1 MQGEKMI
8 LFLLSQ
14 LGNKIQSIYSLT
26 EGVNEDMSKKELISI
41 INDISGDVENLR
53 EDLAYIMRKKKYFR
67 SV

>member
-1 MQGEKMI
+1 MI
-8 LFLLSQ
+8 LFLLSK

>member
-1 MQGEKMI
+1 MI

-26 EGVNEDMSKKELISI
+26 EGVNEDMSKKELISV

-53 EDLAYIMRKKKYFR
+53 EDLEYIMRKKKYFR

>member
-1 MQGEKMI
+1 MI

-41 INDISGDVENLR
+41 INDISGAVENLR
-53 EDLAYIMRKKKYFR
+53 EDLEYIMRKKKYFR

>member
-1 MQGEKMI
+1 
-8 LFLLSQ
+8 
-14 LGNKIQSIYSLT
+14 
-26 EGVNEDMSKKELISI
+26 MSKKELIGI

>member
-1 MQGEKMI
+1 MI

>member
-1 MQGEKMI
+1 MI
-8 LFLLSQ
+8 LSLLSQ

>member
-1 MQGEKMI
+1 MI

-53 EDLAYIMRKKKYFR
+53 EDLEYIMRKKKYFR